1 MRLFGFALGRVCQE
15 LSLTCDTL
23 HLMSLRTAVYFFYF
37 WFSVPGGREASA

>member
-23 HLMSLRTAVYFFYF
+23 HHMSLRTAFYFFYF